1 MNYFPFSITIDNTNE
16 YILSLAIRSWLHN
29 FCSAVTKMHENI
41 LYTKHYETKDN
52 YFGWKFI

>member
-1 MNYFPFSITIDNTNE
+1 MNELFSFFNHNTNE

-41 LYTKHYETKDN
+41 LYTKHYENKDI
-52 YFGWKFI
+52 YFG